1 MKHIEQ
7 YTDVVTIS
15 VGQNTKPI
23 EIVEC
28 SDGDFL
34 DEELLIV
41 VQDKDLK
48 FKRNNPPVMSSTGL
62 EVYFAPNA
70 VAAERQEADE
80 ESVVDT
86 LEREDNVLSDTLSPA
101 THVRLDADYG
111 RPIPDTTQQMMI
123 LSDEDFDDVV
133 RADLKLIKQA
143 WADMATETFYHC
155 NFANN
160 SGATKQKK
168 ACILETLSSASLR
181 LREPPSAS
189 FIARMAPK
197 RRRFEPTP
205 AADHPSHSAPAP
217 TDEPTPATSHHV
229 PPHPEARLSINDPA
243 NKSRKIS
250 QKYKSGC
257 I

>member
-1 MKHIEQ
+1 MVAWPCMVAATSAIPSLQKITQMK
-7 YTDVVTIS
+7 
-15 VGQNTKPI
+15 
-23 EIVEC
+23 
-28 SDGDFL
+28 
-34 DEELLIV
+34 
-41 VQDKDLK
+41 
-48 FKRNNPPVMSSTGL
+48 
-62 EVYFAPNA
+62 YFA
-70 VAAERQEADE
+70 Q
-80 ESVVDT
+80 
-86 LEREDNVLSDTLSPA
+86 VLHDSYEVQVSQLPSP
-101 THVRLDADYG
+101 V
-111 RPIPDTTQQMMI
+111 
-123 LSDEDFDDVV
+123 
-133 RADLKLIKQA
+133 IKG
-143 WADMATETFYHC
+143 ETFYHC